1 MCCRKVLLFA
11 VNNHLSKYTTI
22 TRVKYQS
29 KKKSVLKKKTQFS
42 KVSVTVEE

>member
-29 KKKSVLKKKTQFS
+29 KKKCLEEKNSVF
-42 KVSVTVEE
+42 